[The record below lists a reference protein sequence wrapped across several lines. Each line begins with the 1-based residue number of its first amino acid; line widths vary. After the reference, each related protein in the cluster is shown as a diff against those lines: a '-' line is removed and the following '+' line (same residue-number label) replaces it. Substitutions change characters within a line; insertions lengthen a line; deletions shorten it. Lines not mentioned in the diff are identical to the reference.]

1 MIDEL
6 NDDKHSVR
14 PNIGN
19 TNVSCRAFVLQRA
32 KIFLGNKFIHFG
44 TGQILT
50 GDYCEWSVQV
60 AKCFGGLHVAYGGW
74 VVWSASKGW
83 LAEPCN

>member
-1 MIDEL
+1 MKERAIY
-6 NDDKHSVR
+6 NNAK
-14 PNIGN
+14 PI
-19 TNVSCRAFVLQRA
+19 VSCRAFVLQRA
-32 KIFLGNKFIHFG
+32 KTFLGNKFVHFG

-50 GDYCEWSVQV
+50 GGYFEWSVQV

-74 VVWSASKGW
+74 VVWSASEGW